1 MNDALDIVVENLQ
14 ETPVNNKAI
23 FAKWKRGVKLG
34 SFATALMEAWA
45 HADSENQRRLAIA
58 FPQIASAMI
67 EWQTLASVSEKRA
80 EKYLDKLLNKK
91 GE

>member
-14 ETPVNNKAI
+14 ETPANNKAM
-23 FAKWKRGVKLG
+23 FAKWKRGVELG

-45 HADSENQRRLAIA
+45 HADGENQRRLAIA

-91 GE
+91 E